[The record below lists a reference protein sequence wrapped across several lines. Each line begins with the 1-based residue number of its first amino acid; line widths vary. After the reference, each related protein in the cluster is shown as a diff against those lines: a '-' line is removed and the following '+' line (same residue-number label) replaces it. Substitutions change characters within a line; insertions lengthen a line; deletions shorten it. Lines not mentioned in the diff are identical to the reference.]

1 MTNIVNLTPH
11 TINIYDVNGN
21 EVSKFE
27 SMGIARADSSETVV
41 DYINDIPVV
50 EMTYGAPIGLPD
62 PIEGTAYIVNMLTIQ
77 AAVQVGR
84 TTSDLYTTADLVRND
99 KGQRLSVVGN
109 LVGYKSPT
117 KFPPRKG
124 LNIK

>member
-11 TINIYDVNGN
+11 TINIYDVDGN

-62 PIEGTAYIVNMLTIQ
+62 PIEGTVYIVSMLTIQ
-77 AAVQVGR
+77 AAIQVGR
-84 TTSDLYTTADLVRND
+84 TTSDMYTTADLVRND
-99 KGQRLSVVGN
+99 KGQIIGCRKLSRV
-109 LVGYKSPT
+109 
-117 KFPPRKG
+117 
-124 LNIK
+124 